1 MNTRNIE
8 HQSPTQPLPL
18 PHSPDDEPPS
28 TSWWRTNLPKAILSL
43 LGLQILWFI
52 RKAPLGAWY
61 YHLEFVR
68 ALLGNP
74 PVDGACER
82 LRRVER
88 PWEELG
94 EEGWYRLQRC
104 RGGDDGWCILE
115 SFGYL
120 FGFTA
125 VLGPGVTFL
134 ALAIAGWYL
143 VTHGPRRLDQTILT
157 LRRIPQ
163 ETWIGISGVSALLSI
178 FALWLYFPL
187 NAFLHNA
194 IPLAVITLLLT
205 IYHIS
210 TETQGILVIVRPV
223 VRFVVLVL
231 ERSPWFVVRIKRSMQ
246 HVVTSVYYM
255 RSCHHVWDCTCPTV
269 QDLDALYRELEDSRE
284 AIRLEKGENRS
295 LRRQMERLENEV
307 LVLNDFPHS
316 RRGGQTE
323 RRRSVLPTSPSS
335 PTAANK
341 QRIIEQL
348 QDVVM
353 GLERQV
359 DSQGRQYERRIL
371 NLKSQLEYA
380 QGDGNALQTQ
390 EEADRLRAL
399 VRTREKEINLATHQA
414 MKARLELENER
425 NTTGSRACK
434 NEASCQLIIQK
445 LTREKEV
452 LLERHAANDRMVQQA
467 AREFGKSEEE
477 SSHYTVRSY
486 LQELTQAMVQ
496 QIAAGGLGGI
506 KNQPVFSNILSNM
519 DKIRLRELEMYKN
532 RLEDEVERLGG
543 NLQFV
548 KMGLNIRLPPR
559 KLLHYKDFA
568 SDVFD
573 VYLGLCEKVGL
584 FTDVFLKD
592 LGPYGLL
599 PWTHPQPRNEVGNR
613 RFHFHVLDMFDQQF
627 KMVKNLKYE
636 QFERLIHSLLHQEV
650 ARLFGRLMDLKKE
663 AVEKSK
669 HALSP
674 MSIQLLE
681 GKRLEIKHTI
691 NSALQIMS
699 DDREVEKTTLPLS
712 DPLNGT
718 RPEPRYKIWKAMQ
731 ESITHLQTASL
742 TFNTP
747 PPPWRIPKDIT
758 PPSFTPTK
766 TLPAL
771 VSRLLKFEINIL
783 DDRLDQL
790 LSFLED
796 ARLPGT
802 SQGQPRIAGPP
813 KYQADFDA
821 LRDAVTYAEL
831 CRGHWFDECYPE
843 APKILRMPL
852 DHPPL
857 LHAVRREMGD
867 VLVPSVNPFPWKLQI
882 DDRLQDVRITNP
894 HGDPNTLQKQIVL
907 ESGIQT
913 ILYKL
918 PVLENSEIELKQDAQ
933 GNLIFADFE
942 TEKRWYMRYYE
953 RRKQLVSFI
962 NASGKAFPY
971 VMGMWSHGA
980 DGPNFGLVKAKKREL
995 AESVRDLTVWMVSQ
1009 GLEVPEWPY
1018 KGGAREVDVSM
1029 VGT

>member
-1 MNTRNIE
+1 
-8 HQSPTQPLPL
+8 
-18 PHSPDDEPPS
+18 
-28 TSWWRTNLPKAILSL
+28 
-43 LGLQILWFI
+43 
-52 RKAPLGAWY
+52 
-61 YHLEFVR
+61 
-68 ALLGNP
+68 
-74 PVDGACER
+74 
-82 LRRVER
+82 
-88 PWEELG
+88 
-94 EEGWYRLQRC
+94 
-104 RGGDDGWCILE
+104 
-115 SFGYL
+115 
-120 FGFTA
+120 
-125 VLGPGVTFL
+125 
-134 ALAIAGWYL
+134 
-143 VTHGPRRLDQTILT
+143 
-157 LRRIPQ
+157 
-163 ETWIGISGVSALLSI
+163 
-178 FALWLYFPL
+178 
-187 NAFLHNA
+187 
-194 IPLAVITLLLT
+194 
-205 IYHIS
+205 
-210 TETQGILVIVRPV
+210 
-223 VRFVVLVL
+223 
-231 ERSPWFVVRIKRSMQ
+231 
-246 HVVTSVYYM
+246 
-255 RSCHHVWDCTCPTV
+255 
-269 QDLDALYRELEDSRE
+269 
-284 AIRLEKGENRS
+284 
-295 LRRQMERLENEV
+295 MERLENEV
-307 LVLNDFPHS
+307 LVLKDFPQS
-316 RRGGQTE
+316 KRDRQTE

-359 DSQGRQYERRIL
+359 DYQGRQYERRIL

-380 QGDGNALQTQ
+380 QGDGNVLQTQ

-399 VRTREKEINLATHQA
+399 
-414 MKARLELENER
+414 NER

-434 NEASCQLIIQK
+434 NEATCQITIQK

-452 LLERHAANDRMVQQA
+452 LLERHTANDRMVQQA
-467 AREFGKSEEE
+467 AREFGKSEDE

-506 KNQPVFSNILSNM
+506 KNQPVLSNILSNM

-568 SDVFD
+568 SD
-573 VYLGLCEKVGL
+573 LGLCEKVGL

-592 LGPYGLL
+592 LGPYGVL
-599 PWTHPQPRNEVGNR
+599 PWTHPQPRDEMGNR
-613 RFHFHVLDMFDQQF
+613 RFHFHVLDTFDQQF

-636 QFERLIHSLLHQEV
+636 QFERLVHSLLHQEV

-681 GKRLEIKHTI
+681 GKPLEIKNTV

-699 DDREVEKTTLPLS
+699 DDREVEKTTLALS

-747 PPPWRIPKDIT
+747 SPPWRIPKDIT

-790 LSFLED
+790 LSFLESS
-796 ARLPGT
+796 RLPGT

-882 DDRLQDVRITNP
+882 DNRLQDVRITDP
-894 HGDPNTLQKQIVL
+894 HCDPNTVQKQIVL
-907 ESGIQT
+907 ESGTQT

-918 PVLENSEIELKQDAQ
+918 PVLENSEIELKQDPA
-933 GNLIFADFE
+933 GSLIFADFE
-942 TEKRWYMRYYE
+942 TERRWYERYYE
-953 RRKQLVSFI
+953 RRKQLLSFI
-962 NASGKAFPY
+962 NASGKTFPY
-971 VMGMWSHGA
+971 VLGMWSHGPE
-980 DGPNFGLVKAKKREL
+980 GPNFGLVKAKKREL
-995 AESVRDLTVWMVSQ
+995 AESVRDLTVWMVSK
-1009 GLEVPEWPY
+1009 GVEVPEWPY
-1018 KGGAREVDVSM
+1018 KGGPREVDVSM